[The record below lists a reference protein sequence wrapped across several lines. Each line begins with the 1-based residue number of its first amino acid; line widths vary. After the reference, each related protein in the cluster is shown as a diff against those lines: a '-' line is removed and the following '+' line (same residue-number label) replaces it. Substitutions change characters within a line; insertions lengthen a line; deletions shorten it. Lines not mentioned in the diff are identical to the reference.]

1 MTLSHS
7 TVTDL
12 FTDIASTIRSK
23 TGSNSPIVADAF
35 PTAINAINV
44 MTDIDRANLKIFKS
58 TNGISLSNNII
69 TSSYYTIVNQQWVD
83 SLSTIAAGMFLHIP
97 FINNT

>member
-35 PTAINAINV
+35 PTAIDTIHVASPYAITYETLALNAGSTQYALLNHTIPV
-44 MTDIDRANLKIFKS
+44 IFSSSGSVAKVN
-58 TNGISLSNNII
+58 TYLS
-69 TSSYYTIVNQQWVD
+69 
-83 SLSTIAAGMFLHIP
+83 M
-97 FINNT
+97 

>member
-44 MTDIDRANLKIFKS
+44 MTDIDKANLGIFKGQYWYINFS
-58 TNGISLSNNII
+58 DTMSLPSIGNNCSV
-69 TSSYYTIVNQQWVD
+69 TQEWCD
-83 SLSTIAAGMFLHIP
+83 SFSTIA
-97 FINNT
+97 

>member
-44 MTDIDRANLKIFKS
+44 MTDIDKANLGIFKGQYWYINFSDTMSVPS
-58 TNGISLSNNII
+58 TGNNCSV
-69 TSSYYTIVNQQWVD
+69 TQEWCD
-83 SLSTIAAGMFLHIP
+83 SFSTIA
-97 FINNT
+97 